1 MPVAGVTDHVYDGA
15 VLCPCDHVGT
25 AVSSSSGRGH
35 DLGTWTT
42 SATVGCAESS
52 RFVLPPTRRSCPAC
66 AIASG
71 HFVEDAGGG
80 SDLAA
85 DLELVVSELA
95 TNVIEHTRSP
105 TLTVSISA
113 HGDDW
118 LVEVSDVA
126 DLGILDDV
134 ALPDQTQASGRG
146 LFVVESIVD
155 DIAIVEIGDSYAI
168 RCRIGVG

>member
-1 MPVAGVTDHVYDGA
+1 MA
-15 VLCPCDHVGT
+15 
-25 AVSSSSGRGH
+25 
-35 DLGTWTT
+35 
-42 SATVGCAESS
+42 GCAESS
-52 RFVLPPTRRSCPAC
+52 RSAPSADPSVLSGVRSR
-66 AIASG
+66 IRQ
-71 HFVEDAGGG
+71 FVEGAGGG

-95 TNVIEHTRSP
+95 TNVIEHTGSP
-105 TLTVSISA
+105 TLTVSISRTS
-113 HGDDW
+113 DDW
-118 LVEVSDVA
+118 MVAVSDVT

-155 DIAIVEIGDSYAI
+155 DIAIVEMGESYAI

>member
-1 MPVAGVTDHVYDGA
+1 MDEFGDGA
-15 VLCPCDHVGT
+15 LRRELEIRASADPSVL
-25 AVSSSSGRGH
+25 SGVR
-35 DLGTWTT
+35 
-42 SATVGCAESS
+42 S
-52 RFVLPPTRRSCPAC
+52 RIRQ
-66 AIASG
+66 
-71 HFVEDAGGG
+71 FVEGAGGG

-105 TLTVSISA
+105 TLTVSISRTSE
-113 HGDDW
+113 DW
-118 LVEVSDVA
+118 MVAVSDVT

-155 DIAIVEIGDSYAI
+155 DIAIVEMGESYAI